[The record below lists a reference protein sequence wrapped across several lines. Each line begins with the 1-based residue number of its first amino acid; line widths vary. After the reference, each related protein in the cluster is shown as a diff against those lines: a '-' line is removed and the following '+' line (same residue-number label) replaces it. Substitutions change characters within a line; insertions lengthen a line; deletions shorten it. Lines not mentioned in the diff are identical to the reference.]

1 MNTPRPHGHART
13 ALEPGLVRETVN
25 HQPVHSS
32 AEGCIGQ
39 RLEREGMVLPSC
51 SFRIGREGFGGNDR
65 FTPSVRRPGHGRGMM
80 EPGVIVRF
88 VPELGHR
95 HIGAG
100 GVSEIVQ
107 RAVAIAFDN

>member
-1 MNTPRPHGHART
+1 
-13 ALEPGLVRETVN
+13 
-25 HQPVHSS
+25 
-32 AEGCIGQ
+32 
-39 RLEREGMVLPSC
+39 MVLPSC

-65 FTPSVRRPGHGRGMM
+65 FTPSVGGPGHGRGMM

-95 HIGAG
+95 HIGAS

-107 RAVAIAFDN
+107 RAVAIAFDNYIETMLMREFGKAPGIIVGDEIGDGSPDIPKKSF